1 MRAPGRNAVNLSAR
15 LSIPASRRAF
25 GCALAGLAALLASPV
40 LAQSAAS
47 PDDWAKTLAAAKQEG
62 KVVFYSAHVGNP
74 VLKAVLQAFTA
85 RTGLAVESLEA
96 RASELRERTRVEQAA
111 GRFSADVT
119 FTSDGQAAVID
130 AEDKVFARHAPTPN
144 ASGLRQPFKATD
156 LFAPVMV
163 LNYGVLANTSLV
175 KPGDEPK
182 SWADLADP
190 KWKGRILADDT
201 RAIGGGYLYFF
212 TTLFQAGLGEAY
224 HEKMA
229 AQNLSFT
236 RDQREAQRRIAR
248 GEYALYAPFIL
259 SDISNLKGLPVKPL
273 ILSEGAPYVL
283 YGAVMMRNAPRP
295 NAARA
300 LIDFM
305 MSEESQLLW
314 ARSAHGYV
322 RAGLDDKVPE
332 ELRAIANPKLLGTT
346 DWRRQDEG
354 LAIAKRLY
362 K

>member
-1 MRAPGRNAVNLSAR
+1 MGLTVL
-15 LSIPASRRAF
+15 ASRS
-25 GCALAGLAALLASPV
+25 ALALVALCLSLSGTA
-40 LAQSAAS
+40 LAQSQ
-47 PDDWAKTLAAAKQEG
+47 DWPTTLAAAKAEG

-85 RTGLAVESLEA
+85 RTGLPVESLEA

-119 FTSDGQAAVID
+119 FTSEGQAAVID
-130 AEDKVFARHAPTPN
+130 QEDKVFARHAPTPN
-144 ASGLRQPFKATD
+144 AGSLRAPFKADD
-156 LFAPVMV
+156 LFSPVMT
-163 LNYGVLANTSLV
+163 LNYGVLANTNLV
-175 KPGDEPK
+175 KPGEEPK

-224 HEKMA
+224 HAKMA

-236 RDQREAQRRIAR
+236 RDQREAQRRVAR

-259 SDISNLKGLPVKPL
+259 SDISNLKGLPVKAL

-295 NAARA
+295 NAGRA

-305 MSEESQLLW
+305 MSEEGQMFW
-314 ARSAHGYV
+314 ARSAHGAV
-322 RAGLDDKVPE
+322 RAGMDDKAPQDM
-332 ELRAIANPKLLGTT
+332 RAIANPRLLGTT

-354 LAIAKRLY
+354 LAAAKRLY